1 MKILFYDTETT
12 GLITK
17 NNFPYIVQFSYIIY
31 DTELNSVVFKYD
43 EIIHLPDTIEIP
55 EESTKIHHIS
65 TLMSKQSTVEILDC
79 LKEFVEQCKNVELV
93 VGHNISFDKRM
104 IMVECIRNQLRQQF
118 TVNGVRMSECCTMRH
133 FTEVCN
139 LHRVSKNGH
148 SYLKFPTLSETY
160 NHLFRTQPKN
170 THDAMADVII
180 CLRCYVYGLH
190 SGQDISKEACR
201 SLKELFTLYC
211 L

>member
-43 EIIHLPDTIEIP
+43 EIIHLREIEIP

-93 VGHNISFDKRM
+93 VGHNISFDNQMVIGELKRHNQEDM
-104 IMVECIRNQLRQQF
+104 IENFSKMNF
-118 TVNGVRMSECCTMRH
+118 YCTMQETIR
-133 FTEVCN
+133 FCN
-139 LHRVSKNGH
+139 ISATTKMLSRRYIKYPKLIELHDKLFGEN
-148 SYLKFPTLSETY
+148 TLSLELHNSFNDVMVCFKCY
-160 NHLFRTQPKN
+160 FKFR
-170 THDAMADVII
+170 HDIVINLTEI
-180 CLRCYVYGLH
+180 M
-190 SGQDISKEACR
+190 I
-201 SLKELFTLYC
+201 
-211 L
+211 